1 MSKNINVEA
10 HVNRYLVTEL
20 SDVVSLIS
28 ALQSLVETR
37 KGEAIAEYESKLAA
51 LRSGEVPITEKP
63 VKPEKKKTHRGGKPI
78 TQQEEANA

>member
-20 SDVVSLIS
+20 SDVVALIGG
-28 ALQSLVETR
+28 LQNLIEKR

-63 VKPEKKKTHRGGKPI
+63 VKPEKKKTRGGKPI
-78 TQQEEANA
+78 AETEEETTA

>member
-20 SDVVSLIS
+20 SDVVSLIG
-28 ALQSLVETR
+28 ALQQLVEKR

-51 LRSGEVPITEKP
+51 LRNGEVPVVEKAAKP
-63 VKPEKKKTHRGGKPI
+63 VKKTRGGKPI
-78 TQQEEANA
+78 PEADAEATA